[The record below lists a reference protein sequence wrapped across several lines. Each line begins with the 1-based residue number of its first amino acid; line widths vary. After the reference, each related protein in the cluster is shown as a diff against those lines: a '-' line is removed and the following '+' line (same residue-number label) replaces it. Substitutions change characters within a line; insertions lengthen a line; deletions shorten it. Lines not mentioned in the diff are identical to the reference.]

1 MISICNLHRKNCF
14 VTGQRC
20 WIETCQLEEGCLIFN
35 VVISPKAVF
44 SEGQGTMYKTHLR
57 KFDVLFRKLLRGFV
71 GPTAGTAW
79 SRPWHEILHD
89 GKRARKKMVGSMNL
103 WPFMA
108 ARYGQN
114 DAFSNIRS

>member
-1 MISICNLHRKNCF
+1 
-14 VTGQRC
+14 
-20 WIETCQLEEGCLIFN
+20 
-35 VVISPKAVF
+35 
-44 SEGQGTMYKTHLR
+44 MYKTHLR

-71 GPTAGTAW
+71 GPTAGMAW
-79 SRPWHEILHD
+79 SRPWHGILHD
-89 GKRARKKMVGSMNL
+89 GKRPRKKMVGSMNL